1 MFRTLVGFVY
11 SEKYPRP
18 ELPWPTNLFVARRTL
33 EEQVIVDACVQTT
46 THAHAVGPT
55 HPDPANPP
63 YHPSGGSV
71 DRQARTRTPAHPFSN
86 QIQYNTTN
94 KEKAKKNA
102 TPRRPLREREKKG
115 TSEYCRWIRL
125 QPPARYFCGNNPG
138 RVARS
143 ATRPS
148 SPPLYKVRPNSASLL
163 QNTSLFCTPWPR
175 SLPPRSALRTCVR
188 VYA

>member
-1 MFRTLVGFVY
+1 MLAFKPPHTHT
-11 SEKYPRP
+11 
-18 ELPWPTNLFVARRTL
+18 PWAPHTPI
-33 EEQVIVDACVQTT
+33 QQIHHT
-46 THAHAVGPT
+46 THLEGAWTGRRGRGRPPIHSPT
-55 HPDPANPP
+55 K
-63 YHPSGGSV
+63 YSTILLITKK
-71 DRQARTRTPAHPFSN
+71 Q
-86 QIQYNTTN
+86 
-94 KEKAKKNA
+94 KKNA

-148 SPPLYKVRPNSASLL
+148 SPPLYKARPNSASLL